1 MATPLED
8 LVQAQANRNACSHL
22 RLPRVYIGKA
32 GVDTLAVI
40 LVSEGDSILFP
51 TLGAGVNC
59 KMNRTF
65 KNVLVSFSGILVGFL
80 LVGAVLGQNSS
91 PQASEPYR
99 HLNVFTEVFA
109 RVKSDYVEEPD
120 MKNVTL
126 GAINGLLVTVDPF
139 ASYLDAGQYKAYL
152 KAKEQQ
158 RAGVGLILSRKYS
171 AELSIVDVI
180 EGSPAAQLGLSTGD
194 IIEAINGVSTR
205 DMPLAY
211 ADVMLEGDT
220 GSTVELT
227 VLRMRKPEPTKMS
240 LTRAMITLPPLTA
253 KMIDAETGHIS
264 VKDLSR
270 GKSALVAA
278 KIKELEKQGMKKL
291 VLDLRHSVMQ
301 NAEEGA
307 ALASLFL
314 ESGTIATLEGQKVE
328 KQVLKADPSKVVWKG
343 DLVVLT
349 NRGTMG
355 AAEITA
361 AALQDNKR
369 AKVVGERTYGDAA
382 LRRAIPTGDGGALLL
397 AVAKYKTPEGKVIQ
411 ESSVTPAFAVIGS
424 EPEAEL
430 EDEDAPAAPAARPSR
445 PEPSKPGEDAIL
457 KKALDVLSG
466 KAEQAAGKTPVE
478 ATPGRPQVLGPL
490 NVPAPVRK

>member
-1 MATPLED
+1 MT
-8 LVQAQANRNACSHL
+8 RN
-22 RLPRVYIGKA
+22 
-32 GVDTLAVI
+32 
-40 LVSEGDSILFP
+40 
-51 TLGAGVNC
+51 
-59 KMNRTF
+59 MNRTF
-65 KNVLVSFSGILVGFL
+65 KNVLVSFSGVLVGLL

-109 RVKSDYVEEPD
+109 RIKSDYVEEPD

-139 ASYLDAGQYKAYL
+139 ASYLDASQYKAYQ

-180 EGSPAAQLGLSTGD
+180 EGSPASQFNLSTGD

-211 ADVMLEGDT
+211 ADVMLEGDA

-240 LTRAMITLPPLTA
+240 LTRAMITPPALTA
-253 KMIDAETGHIS
+253 RMIDGETGHIA
-264 VKDLSR
+264 VQDLTK
-270 GKSALVAA
+270 GKSAQVAA
-278 KIKELEKQGMKKL
+278 KIRELQKQGMKKL
-291 VLDLRHSVMQ
+291 VLDLRRSAVQ
-301 NAEEGA
+301 DAEEGV

-314 ESGTIATLEGQKVE
+314 ENGTITTLEGQKVE
-328 KQVLKADPSKVVWKG
+328 KQVFQADASKVVWKG

-349 NRGTMG
+349 NRGTVG
-355 AAEITA
+355 AAEIAA

-397 AVAKYKTPEGKVIQ
+397 AVAKYKTPEGKTIQ
-411 ESSVTPAFAVIGS
+411 ESSVTPAFAVLGS

-430 EDEDAPAAPAARPSR
+430 DDEDAPTPAPAVRPAK
-445 PEPSKPGEDAIL
+445 PEPSKPGEDAIM
-457 KKALDVLSG
+457 KKALEVLAG
-466 KAEQAAGKTPVE
+466 KAEQAAGKGPAQ
-478 ATPGRPQVLGPL
+478 ATPGQPQVLTPL
-490 NVPAPVRK
+490 NVPEKK

>member
-1 MATPLED
+1 
-8 LVQAQANRNACSHL
+8 
-22 RLPRVYIGKA
+22 
-32 GVDTLAVI
+32 
-40 LVSEGDSILFP
+40 
-51 TLGAGVNC
+51 
-59 KMNRTF
+59 MNRTF
-65 KNVLVSFSGILVGFL
+65 KKVLVSFSGIVVGLL

-99 HLNVFTEVFA
+99 QQKVFTEVFA
-109 RVKSDYVEEPD
+109 RIKSDYVEEPD
-120 MKNVTL
+120 MKSVTL

-152 KAKEQQ
+152 KAKEQH
-158 RAGVGLILSRKYS
+158 RAGVGLVLSRKYS

-211 ADVMLEGDT
+211 ADVMLEGDP

-240 LTRAMITLPPLTA
+240 LTRAMITPPALA
-253 KMIDAETGHIS
+253 SKMIDAETGLIA
-264 VKDLSR
+264 VQDLSE
-270 GKSALVAA
+270 GKSAQVAA
-278 KIKELEKQGMKKL
+278 RIGELQKQGMKKL
-291 VLDLRHSVMQ
+291 VLDLRHSVVFS
-301 NAEEGA
+301 AEEGA

-314 ESGTIATLEGQKVE
+314 ENGIIATLEGQKVE
-328 KQVLKADPSKVVWKG
+328 KQVFKADPSKVVWKG

-349 NRGTMG
+349 NRGTVG
-355 AAEITA
+355 AAEIAA

-397 AVAKYKTPEGKVIQ
+397 AVAKYKTPEGKTIQ
-411 ESSVTPAFAVIGS
+411 ESSVTPAFAVLGN
-424 EPEAEL
+424 EPEADL
-430 EDEDAPAAPAARPSR
+430 EDEDAPAAARPAR
-445 PEPSKPGEDAIL
+445 PEPAKSGEDAIL
-457 KKALDVLSG
+457 KKALDVLAG
-466 KAEQAAGKTPVE
+466 KAEQAAGKTALDTAKDGPAAGRTPIGASDIITPV
-478 ATPGRPQVLGPL
+478 
-490 NVPAPVRK
+490 NVPGKK